1 MHDAYAFLVALL
13 IATALRLWKT
23 GRLTTIVSHCSWVK
37 RLPKRLQW
45 IVPLVMG
52 AAGNVVMAIAEGVH
66 GTELLL
72 AALRGMGEIGLVAIG
87 VWHTAKRIVPI
98 LRARPCRGT
107 IGWDAQEIT
116 RELAAWTEIPGNP
129 CPENPPP
136 LGNKPASEK
145 KP

>member
-66 GTELLL
+66 GVDLLL
-72 AALRGMGEIGLVAIG
+72 AALQGMGEIGLVAIG
-87 VWHTAKRIVPI
+87 VWHTAKRIVPA
-98 LRARPCRGT
+98 LRARRLRGT
-107 IGWDAQEIT
+107 IGWDASEIA
-116 RELAAWTEIPGNP
+116 RELAAVTEMPENP
-129 CPENPPP
+129 CSENPPP
-136 LGNKPASEK
+136 PRGNPASEK